1 MCMSAYVSAT
11 LNWCPGVKSA
21 RLLSSRLLQENSHV
35 TQPNAKHWPDLTSIS
50 DLTSFSLHPLPATP
64 ATSDASTCARYLC
77 IFIHHMLTRW
87 MTHISR
93 KWEMVCI
100 FIHHMLTRWMTH
112 ISRKWEMVSLARGI
126 AAGKVSQL
134 RVPFRQNEMTSSI
147 ADDNPDCWTDVSRD
161 TDTHT
166 HKHLFNDQLQVI
178 RYDRLTC
185 AQQLTASLI

>member
-93 KWEMVCI
+93 KWEMV
-100 FIHHMLTRWMTH
+100 
-112 ISRKWEMVSLARGI
+112 SLARGI